1 MSAKAFTEDMAD
13 GQTIEGKLLIVN
25 IFSNENVEKYLG

>member
-13 GQTIEGKLLIVN
+13 GKTIDGKLLIVN
-25 IFSNENVEKYLG
+25 IFSDKNIEKYLT

>member
-1 MSAKAFTEDMAD
+1 MSAKTSTEDMAD

-25 IFSNENVEKYLG
+25 IFSDKNIEKYLT